1 MSSHGAALRWSSLLL
16 AFGTL
21 RGHAAIN
28 HNQDPYSVVINN
40 QSSAGPDGPWWF
52 ISQAIDYPDQYQQ
65 MMPSVSEFSLA
76 INSSACR
83 DQTACPLPVPDL
95 WTTTGA
101 YQVSDGPQRE
111 SAPFAPSTW
120 DSDYASLLNLSGDAG
135 FFTTRLTLHADAPV
149 GQTYASYLDGA
160 GMGISQN
167 LTVGFPGGA
176 AYIMDRG
183 FFSLYGGDEDMTYQN
198 ASGSVVTANHTLQNA
213 YLNGIIPSLSYGL
226 HLGSVSPNVSGSLIL
241 GGYDSSRVLTP
252 PIVSSNL
259 GNGFQLTD
267 IALNVSSGGFAYFNT
282 SSALNSGLLRAPGG
296 SQSSVNVVVR
306 PGVPYLYLPQET
318 CDAIALHLPVT
329 YNADF
334 NLYFWNTDKPAYQQ
348 IVSSPHY
355 LAFTFA
361 GDNGQQ
367 GTIKVP
373 FALLNLTL
381 ETPLIS
387 APTQYF
393 PCSPIKDTG
402 KGYTLGNAFLQA
414 AFLAQNW
421 QTGKVFLSQAPGPT
435 YLTRNLKKI
444 AYDATTLDA
453 AANPPSWESS
463 WSGTLAALPADK
475 KGGGLGGNGGNGG
488 SGSGS
493 GTGSSKKSSL
503 SGGAIAGIAIGAVA
517 ILALIAFLVW
527 FLMRRRKRS
536 RVAELGPRDSMVRD
550 PGEVHKPYYSP
561 VPHMAEHEHQTA
573 RHEMEAKPAYAHEME
588 GQREVGELQGDEP
601 RGPGDMKYR

>member
-1 MSSHGAALRWSSLLL
+1 
-16 AFGTL
+16 
-21 RGHAAIN
+21 
-28 HNQDPYSVVINN
+28 
-40 QSSAGPDGPWWF
+40 
-52 ISQAIDYPDQYQQ
+52 

-101 YQVSDGPQRE
+101 YQVSDGPERE

-149 GQTYASYLDGA
+149 GQRYASYLDGS

-241 GGYDSSRVLTP
+241 GGYDSSRVLTT

-296 SQSSVNVVVR
+296 SQGSVNVVAR
-306 PGVPYLYLPQET
+306 PGVPYLYLPRET

-334 NLYFWNTDKPAYQQ
+334 NLYFWNTNKPAYQQ

-355 LAFTFA
+355 VAFTFA

-367 GTIKVP
+367 GTINVP

-387 APTQYF
+387 TPTQYF

-402 KGYTLGNAFLQA
+402 KGFTLGNAFLQGT
-414 AFLAQNW
+414 FLAQNW

-444 AYDATTLDA
+444 DYTATTLDS

-463 WSGTLAALPADK
+463 WSGTLTALPADK
-475 KGGGLGGNGGNGG
+475 KGGGQGGNGGNGG
-488 SGSGS
+488 SGSSS
-493 GTGSSKKSSL
+493 GTGTSKKSSL

-517 ILALIAFLVW
+517 IIALIALLVW

-601 RGPGDMKYR
+601 RGPGDVKYR